1 MTVGLVGRIPLRV
14 EKGLPEGWRI
24 AMIAFIQRMA
34 PHTRLLALVSILFF
48 VLLNFRLD
56 FFSELYQPIRRN
68 HLALHAILEMV
79 SIFVSITIA
88 LHGWVSFKETMS
100 AKWLLFSSVFL
111 VVALFDIMHTFSFP
125 GMPHFIIDS
134 NPQASIWFWVGA
146 RLTESIIF
154 LIVILFPFKTRVKY
168 YRRKYFYLLALLYFL
183 FVSFVIYRFH
193 ADLPLVI
200 VDGHPTQL
208 KITFEIVTMIIHGA
222 VLYKVMTSGPA
233 MTYREIALASFYL
246 ILSSW
251 LLTAYEDVSEYRSMA
266 GHFFKVL
273 GYYYLLKHMFHWKI
287 EKPYA
292 DLHDLSTRHELLL
305 NSVAEGIYGINKEG
319 KVTFMNESALRML
332 GYEQAEILGHDF
344 HDLIHRTAEG
354 CQFAKEDCLTTQTS
368 HDGKSRNSKNQ
379 FFKRKDGH
387 IFPVSM
393 KTEPMLKNGEQN
405 GTVITFSD
413 LSRELQFDEL
423 QREKRQ
429 FELELNLAMKLQESL
444 NPQQRKWKDQENIGA
459 VSVPFRILN
468 GDFYTIVPRGNL
480 LMMAIADISGKGIP
494 AAIQKSMMVYAL
506 EDFNSRYEEPHDV
519 LTSMNTFI
527 HDYTSDYSFVT
538 LTMVNYNKAT
548 RLFSYSTGG
557 HEPILW
563 YRVERHEFIELHTKN
578 PALGIFADSHYTTQS
593 VVLEPGD
600 LIILYTDGLTE
611 CKTVY
616 APDENDLLREALMS
630 IDHSQPGEILAR
642 QLLDEVNQLRP
653 YEVHDDQTIMILKA

>member
-1 MTVGLVGRIPLRV
+1 
-14 EKGLPEGWRI
+14 
-24 AMIAFIQRMA
+24 MIAFIQRMA

-48 VLLNFRLD
+48 VLLNFQID
-56 FFSELYQPIRRN
+56 FFSELYQPIRHN

-88 LHGWVSFKETMS
+88 LHGWVPFKETMS
-100 AKWLLFSSVFL
+100 ANWLLFSSVFL
-111 VVALFDIMHTFSFP
+111 VVALLDLMHTFTFA
-125 GMPHFIIDS
+125 GMPYFIIAS
-134 NPQASIWFWVGA
+134 NSQASIWFWVAA

-154 LIVILFPFKTRVKY
+154 LIVILLPLKTRVKFSSG
-168 YRRKYFYLLALLYFL
+168 KYFYLFGLLYFL
-183 FVSFVIYRFH
+183 VVSFVIFRFY
-193 ADLPLVI
+193 ADLPLI
-200 VDGHPTQL
+200 IDNGHPTLL
-208 KITFEIVTMIIHGA
+208 KNGFEYLAMIIHVA
-222 VLYKVMTSGPA
+222 VLFKVIYGGSTMI
-233 MTYREIALASFYL
+233 YREIALASFYL

-251 LLTAYEDVSEYRSMA
+251 LFTSYEEMNEYRNMA
-266 GHFFKVL
+266 GHIFKVL
-273 GYYYLLKHMFHWKI
+273 GYYYLLRHMYYRKI

-292 DLHDLSTRHELLL
+292 DLHDLGARHELLL

-319 KVTFMNESALRML
+319 KVTFINASALRML
-332 GYEQAEILGHDF
+332 GYERAEILGHDF

-354 CQFAKEDCLTTQTS
+354 SRFAKENCLTSQTAL
-368 HDGKSRNSKNQ
+368 DGKSRNSKNQ
-379 FFKRKDGH
+379 FFKRKDGL

-393 KTEPMLKNGEQN
+393 KTEPMLENGEQN

-413 LSRELQFDEL
+413 LSFELQFDEL

-429 FELELNLAMKLQESL
+429 FELELNLAVKLQESL
-444 NPQQRKWKDQENIGA
+444 NPQQMKWKDQEDVGA
-459 VSVPFRILN
+459 VSVPFRTLN

-506 EDFNSRYEEPHDV
+506 EDFNSRYEQPHDV

-538 LTMVNYNKAT
+538 VTMVNYNKAT

-563 YRVERHEFIELHTKN
+563 YRAGCSELIELHTKN
-578 PALGIFADSHYTTQS
+578 PALGIFEDSLYTTQS
-593 VVLEPGD
+593 VELEPGD
-600 LIILYTDGLTE
+600 LIILYTDGVTE
-611 CKTVY
+611 CRNEDS
-616 APDENDLLREALMS
+616 PDGIELLWEALMRM
-630 IDHSQPGEILAR
+630 DHTQPGDILAQ

-653 YEVHDDQTIMILKA
+653 NEVHDDQTIIILKA